1 MIPSLPTAEIHAA
14 IEACDWPHA
23 TTLLATHQREL
34 TEALAS
40 VDLATTPREPWLNLL
55 LAQRTLLDELRL
67 ARDRVESALTRLS
80 RDHRGARAWL
90 RELA

>member
-1 MIPSLPTAEIHAA
+1 MIPNLPTAEIHAA

-23 TTLLATHQREL
+23 ATLLATHQREV
-34 TEALAS
+34 TEALAAA
-40 VDLATTPREPWLNLL
+40 DLATTPREPWLNLL
-55 LAQRTLLDELRL
+55 HAQRALLDELRL
-67 ARDRVESALTRLS
+67 ARDDVESAMARLG

>member
-1 MIPSLPTAEIHAA
+1 MFPNLPTAEIHAA
-14 IEACDWPHA
+14 IEANDWPYA
-23 TTLLATHQREL
+23 TTLLAVHQREL

-40 VDLATTPREPWLNLL
+40 VDLTTAPREPWLNLL
-55 LAQRTLLDELRL
+55 LAQRALLDELRA
-67 ARDRVESALTRLS
+67 ARNQVESALTRLS